1 MKHIKSF
8 NESIK
13 SLEYLEFDRKMPT
26 NLSEKEDKIIRT
38 AVTPYVDGIKTE
50 FENEQ
55 LYYLLVKNGS
65 PSGKYGDHSFR
76 IYKEDNYYYCELCIW
91 CHNLYD
97 EPYIGRNRFD
107 SLKELVTYLKLIVTM
122 AFCMYDEFIDIIN
135 SIDFDMDMDFDGN
148 EIYKLLFSDYRIMN
162 KKISHLTELKIIRSI
177 RDNKYI
183 KPNEKVLE
191 MSIKNY
197 PYLDKISYGL

>member
-1 MKHIKSF
+1 
-8 NESIK
+8 
-13 SLEYLEFDRKMPT
+13 
-26 NLSEKEDKIIRT
+26 
-38 AVTPYVDGIKTE
+38 
-50 FENEQ
+50 
-55 LYYLLVKNGS
+55 
-65 PSGKYGDHSFR
+65 
-76 IYKEDNYYYCELCIW
+76 
-91 CHNLYD
+91 
-97 EPYIGRNRFD
+97 
-107 SLKELVTYLKLIVTM
+107 
-122 AFCMYDEFIDIIN
+122 
-135 SIDFDMDMDFDGN
+135 MDMDFDGN